1 MYKLIPGMPP
11 TRRCVVCRRL
21 EVPESGTLI
30 RALWFCPEC
39 TQQIR
44 QQLSKEVKDH
54 EVNSATANP

>member
-1 MYKLIPGMPP
+1 MFTFNPGMPP

-21 EVPESGTLI
+21 EIPESGTLI

-44 QQLSKEVKDH
+44 QQLIKEVKDN
-54 EVNSATANP
+54 EVDLATENP